1 MDYKKLLDNLI
12 KTIIEEGGSDIH
24 LTVGYSPAIRVHG
37 DLFFLKKID
46 PLTEENVL
54 GLVSELLNVEYREKF
69 LEEKEIDFSYGSNDA
84 RFRGNCFFSKGTVGV
99 SLRLISK
106 KIKTLSELNLPPIL
120 ETFTRK
126 EQGFFLVVGPVGNGK
141 TTTLAAMIDLINQ
154 EDPKHIMTV
163 EDPIEFLHKD
173 KKSIVNQREVH
184 IDTSSYSIALHHAM
198 RQDPDVILIGEM
210 RDIESFHIALGASE
224 TGHTVFTTLHSTDT
238 SGVFSRILDFFP
250 PSQHHQ
256 IRMQLSLN
264 LKAVICQRLIPRMDQ
279 DGVTPAVEI
288 LINTPTVSRLIR
300 ENRLNKIISAIQGGL
315 EDGMQTFNMSLVELC
330 KEGFISRE
338 QAMANATNPEE
349 LKMNLQ
355 GIFLDES
362 KQILGD

>member
-1 MDYKKLLDNLI
+1 MK
-12 KTIIEEGGSDIH
+12 IEKYLKELVQKNGTDLH
-24 LTVGYSPAIRVHG
+24 LKAGSPAKIRINRALSSFG
-37 DLFFLKKID
+37 DELFSKDTKDIAFELMSEKQMQKFSKELEMDISYEIPKLGRFRVNIFYQRGNVGLVLRKVRTDIGSFKELHLPSALEKISLSNRGLIIVSGTTSSGKSTTAASMID
-46 PLTEENVL
+46 YINENV
-54 GLVSELLNVEYREKF
+54 SR
-69 LEEKEIDFSYGSNDA
+69 
-84 RFRGNCFFSKGTVGV
+84 
-99 SLRLISK
+99 
-106 KIKTLSELNLPPIL
+106 
-120 ETFTRK
+120 
-126 EQGFFLVVGPVGNGK
+126 
-141 TTTLAAMIDLINQ
+141 
-154 EDPKHIMTV
+154 HIITV

-184 IDTSSYSIALHHAM
+184 IDTSSYSIALRHAM

-224 TGHTVFTTLHSTDT
+224 TGHIVLTTLHSSDT

-264 LKAVICQRLIPRMDQ
+264 LKAVICQRLIPRMDKN
-279 DGVTPAVEI
+279 GLTPAVEI
-288 LINTPTVSRLIR
+288 LINTPVVSRLIR
-300 ENRLNKIISAIQGGL
+300 ENRLDKIIPAIQGGA

-330 KEGFISRE
+330 KNGFVSRE
-338 QAMANATNPEE
+338 QAMANATNPEA

-355 GIFLDES
+355 GIFLDEN

>member
-141 TTTLAAMIDLINQ
+141 TTTLAAMIDLINK

-163 EDPIEFLHKD
+163 EDPIEYIFEGG
-173 KKSIVNQREVH
+173 KSIIDQREVK
-184 IDTSSYSIALHHAM
+184 IDTKDFATALRSVF
-198 RQDPDVILIGEM
+198 RQDADVLMIGEM
-210 RDIESFHIALGASE
+210 RGLETIATSVTAAE
-224 TGHTVFTTLHSTDT
+224 TGHLVFSTLHTNDAAQT
-238 SGVFSRILDFFP
+238 IDRIIDVFP
-250 PSQHHQ
+250 AGQQTQ
-256 IRMQLSLN
+256 IRMQLAGSL
-264 LKAVICQRLIPRMDQ
+264 LGIFSQRLIPRVSG
-279 DGVTPAVEI
+279 GVIPAYEL
-288 LINTPTVSRLIR
+288 LIKNKAVSNLIR
-300 ENRLNKIISAIQGGL
+300 EGRVFEIPHVIETGA
-315 EDGMQTFNMSLVELC
+315 
-330 KEGFISRE
+330 KEGMITLEKSLADLVRIGE
-338 QAMANATNPEE
+338 ITIENARKYSVQANSVDRM
-349 LKMNLQ
+349 
-355 GIFLDES
+355 
-362 KQILGD
+362 LGQ